1 MTGVLKRLGPI
12 ERHHGCMF
20 LFGSQ
25 MQNIPLRLYI
35 SKLLCECLF
44 LPSVT
49 KTVVKLFGLASLV
62 MMFWLMFSY
71 GWGWTSFHTFITPFP
86 PSPPYVAFHG
96 SARCHSWNRWAFSP
110 TLPGHGPDSGLLASS
125 VLPSELPV
133 KCNHPSPWLGLGCV
147 KVKTEFLN
155 SASSV

>member
-62 MMFWLMFSY
+62 MMF
-71 GWGWTSFHTFITPFP
+71 
-86 PSPPYVAFHG
+86 
-96 SARCHSWNRWAFSP
+96 
-110 TLPGHGPDSGLLASS
+110 
-125 VLPSELPV
+125 
-133 KCNHPSPWLGLGCV
+133 
-147 KVKTEFLN
+147 
-155 SASSV
+155 